1 MLCTQSLNTY
11 VLKREESE
19 ESKEN
24 DLVLVYEL
32 KKGKKG
38 RNSRSWDERWSI
50 LRSHAVLLRAET
62 L

>member
-38 RNSRSWDERWSI
+38 RNSRS
-50 LRSHAVLLRAET
+50 
-62 L
+62 